1 MFEYNTM
8 DVPLQIL
15 FILAPHMIYNKRITK
30 YITWSIIITS
40 LFSTIVFFIIRI
52 YILQDINYPIDLIV
66 LDTMHVK
73 FKIDRDILSGIF
85 TLINHYSWLNFIQN
99 RLELPIPLKDGVGD
113 GLYTMDQ
120 DKIVGDSI
128 EPSNIS
134 TSAASR
140 IILGLSNEELIDLM
154 KKSNKGFQDELT
166 HLAKN
171 LKSCT
176 EHYKKLP
183 SSFSMH
189 DQGAIAIVTNHLQGH
204 AEILNTYLKLRLSW
218 LDTLRINL
226 SLENKLLF
234 KSKHT
239 ELEGLHGRFLD
250 DTANLVKISDPHEQA
265 RQFFII
271 LNTYRNKT
279 FKIIHMLDSISHK
292 DIRDNMPDLYKNAEL
307 KKIVNVDVPK
317 LIKEVESEDSYLKS
331 RISELINVK
340 KK

>member
-1 MFEYNTM
+1 MFEYNIM
-8 DVPLQIL
+8 DVPPIDS
-15 FILAPHMIYNKRITK
+15 IYISSHMIFNKRITK

-113 GLYTMDQ
+113 GLYT
-120 DKIVGDSI
+120 I

-189 DQGAIAIVTNHLQGH
+189 DNGAIAIVTNHLQGH
-204 AEILNTYLKLRLSW
+204 AEILNTYLKLRLS
-218 LDTLRINL
+218 
-226 SLENKLLF
+226 
-234 KSKHT
+234 
-239 ELEGLHGRFLD
+239 
-250 DTANLVKISDPHEQA
+250 
-265 RQFFII
+265 
-271 LNTYRNKT
+271 
-279 FKIIHMLDSISHK
+279 
-292 DIRDNMPDLYKNAEL
+292 
-307 KKIVNVDVPK
+307 
-317 LIKEVESEDSYLKS
+317 
-331 RISELINVK
+331 
-340 KK
+340 